1 MILKSREMDLINNR
15 YSIQGVDLLSLTD
28 DFGAPLYV
36 YDAEKIHQQF
46 QTLNQAFDGVKLKI
60 KYACKSLKNI
70 SILKLLKQYGSELDC
85 VSIQEVYLGL
95 RAGYSPE
102 EILYTPNC
110 VSFEEIKQAVEMGLT
125 INIDNISI
133 FKNLLCIRNTMT
145 NNFVN
150 ASAN

>member
-1 MILKSREMDLINNR
+1 MKSTPTIVNLMVLILTFLSTYKLNAQVNLTAESGLAINGYNDVAYPNANSNR
-15 YSIQGVDLLSLTD
+15 RTRFSLTD

-60 KYACKSLKNI
+60 KYACKSLTNI

-95 RAGYSPE
+95 RAGYKPKE
-102 EILYTPNC
+102 EKIYTN
-110 VSFEEIKQAVEMGLT
+110 FGEIA
-125 INIDNISI
+125 
-133 FKNLLCIRNTMT
+133 
-145 NNFVN
+145 
-150 ASAN
+150 